1 MKELRCTLL
10 SDGSSDQALIP
21 ILIWLLGEHLRNC
34 AFQTQWA
41 DLRRLRNPPRKLIDR
56 IRWSLE
62 LYPCDLLF
70 VHRDAEHLSPQV
82 RLGEIHEAVGEIRKA
97 ITNVPP
103 TVRVVP
109 VRMQEAWL
117 LFDLEAI
124 RRASGNPQG
133 TKPLKLP
140 DLGGLEDS
148 PSPKVQLYELLRDA
162 SGLQGHRRKK
172 FQPNRAARR
181 VADFIENFAPLRVLP
196 AFHRLEAEIKQ
207 IIKSSGWS

>member
-1 MKELRCTLL
+1 
-10 SDGSSDQALIP
+10 
-21 ILIWLLGEHLRNC
+21 
-34 AFQTQWA
+34 
-41 DLRRLRNPPRKLIDR
+41 
-56 IRWSLE
+56 
-62 LYPCDLLF
+62 
-70 VHRDAEHLSPQV
+70 
-82 RLGEIHEAVGEIRKA
+82 
-97 ITNVPP
+97 
-103 TVRVVP
+103 
-109 VRMQEAWL
+109 MQEAWL